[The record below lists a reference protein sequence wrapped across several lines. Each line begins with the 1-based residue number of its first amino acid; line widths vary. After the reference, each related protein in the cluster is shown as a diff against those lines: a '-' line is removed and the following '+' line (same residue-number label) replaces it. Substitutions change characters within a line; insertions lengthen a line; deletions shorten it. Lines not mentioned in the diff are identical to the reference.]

1 MARQRGLKLGT
12 AIKRLKGK
20 HRIDG
25 EGGDHVVMG
34 AAMGRT
40 GTLVTLV
47 TEVISAADT
56 GPRRQPTK
64 RRRLVGQHPVREA
77 AIGCVRIEDLDG
89 IGRGRRRAGGPL
101 EVGRTVTTVRGWPQ
115 GAIDLPEDRVRSA

>member
-56 GPRRQPTK
+56 GPRRCPRSEGGSLASIQ
-64 RRRLVGQHPVREA
+64 
-77 AIGCVRIEDLDG
+77 CVKP
-89 IGRGRRRAGGPL
+89 PL
-101 EVGRTVTTVRGWPQ
+101 
-115 GAIDLPEDRVRSA
+115 GASGSKTWMA